1 MIVDS
6 LCIVADANVDTVYAW
21 LMVSSLALTAGAV
34 VFTLLASRKR

>member
-6 LCIVADANVDTVYAW
+6 LCTVADANADTVYAW

-34 VFTLLASRKR
+34 AFTFFASKGR